1 MDLTALKESGLTDG
15 EIKVYLALLE
25 LGSSTTGPIIEKS
38 GIAKSIVYQI
48 LERLMQKGLVSFIT
62 QEKTKYFQAAEPKKL
77 LQYIEEREE
86 KLQENKKQVQAL
98 LPQLELK
105 QKLAKETQVHVYKGF
120 RGITTAHEHTYDKL
134 KKGDEYYYLGVF
146 PMQESYFHAYW
157 EKDHKCRVKA
167 GIHCKLLFN
176 QGTDIKILHN
186 RNSYNYCDS
195 RYMPLAMKTPA
206 WFMGYKDTAVIG
218 LQEKQIAIE
227 IVDQQIAD
235 SFRAYFDEFWKLA
248 KKIKKNNRT

>member
-1 MDLTALKESGLTDG
+1 MDLTALKESGLTVG

-38 GIAKSIVYQI
+38 GIAKSIIYQI

-62 QEKTKYFQAAEPKKL
+62 EEKTKYFQAAEPKKL

-98 LPQLELK
+98 LPELELK
-105 QKLAKETQVHVYKGF
+105 QKAAKESEVNVFKGF
-120 RGITTAHEHTYDKL
+120 RGITTTHEHTYDKL
-134 KKGDEYYYLGVF
+134 GKGDEYYYLGIF
-146 PMQESYFHAYW
+146 PLQESYYHAYW
-157 EKDHKCRVKA
+157 QKDHKKREKA
-167 GIHCKLLFN
+167 GIGCKLLFN
-176 QGTDIKILHN
+176 KGTDPKILKN
-186 RNSYNYCDS
+186 RNLFNYCDA
-195 RYMPLAMKTPA
+195 RYMPINIKTPA

-235 SFRAYFDEFWKLA
+235 SFKAYFDEFWKLS
-248 KKIKKNNRT
+248 KKINKNK